1 MINEKRVAMAR
12 VESKLDRS
20 FLDNSKPASKEL
32 FPFKLYNK
40 VEGSKQL
47 DNKKALFSNLMDY
60 YVGKGE
66 DPHLTLPVTFHIK
79 DIIDPAYEEF
89 R

>member
-1 MINEKRVAMAR
+1 MRVQ
-12 VESKLDRS
+12 SKLDRS
-20 FLDNSKPASKEL
+20 FLDTTKPAPREL
-32 FPFKLYNK
+32 FPYKIYNK

-60 YVGKGE
+60 YVSRGE

-79 DIIDPAYEEF
+79 DGSTVNDPSFEDF
-89 R
+89 K